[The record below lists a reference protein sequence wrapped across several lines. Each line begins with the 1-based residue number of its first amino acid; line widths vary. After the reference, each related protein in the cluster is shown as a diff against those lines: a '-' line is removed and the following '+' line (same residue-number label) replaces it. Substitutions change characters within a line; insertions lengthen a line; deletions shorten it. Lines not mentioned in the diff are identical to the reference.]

1 MSQAEG
7 FVLAVWAFGVIASFV
22 FWFRIS
28 REIPA
33 SERNDPFAICMLWP
47 VVLLLLALC
56 ISWFVL
62 SDLVHVISK
71 RVRA

>member
-7 FVLAVWAFGVIASFV
+7 WILAVWAFGVIASFV

-33 SERNDPFAICMLWP
+33 ADRNDPFAICMMWP
-47 VVLLLLALC
+47 VVLLLLAGFV
-56 ISWFVL
+56 SWFVL
-62 SDLVHVISK
+62 SNIVYAISK